1 MLNLALALLIIGL
14 FLLTL
19 MDNRRVVPVPIK
31 IDKRDLGHRP

>member
-19 MDNRRVVPVPIK
+19 MDNRRVAPVPIE
-31 IDKRDLGHRP
+31 IDKRDPGNMP